1 MTTQIERPPGIAH
14 LLDCFP
20 SNIAQALGTL
30 SAKDWAKLEEIRL
43 LAQRPI
49 LLYQEGGSTFLTPSG
64 AFTNSA
70 ERAVFVTIQQIAA
83 IFRQLCENS
92 VYAKE
97 EDIRQGFLSLP
108 GGHRAGICGSAT
120 VHNGEVTFIKNISAL
135 NIRIAHQAIGCASGV
150 MQHICSG
157 GMLHNTILV
166 SPPGGGKTTLLRDI
180 ARILGATYKVG
191 IADERGEIAAVY
203 KGIAQNDIGL
213 RSVVMD
219 SCPKA
224 TAMGLMIRSMGV
236 ECVITDEIGSMED
249 AHALHLASCAGVH
262 TIATVHGAGLEDLQ
276 IHPHLKSVL
285 PLFEYVIFLQKSSGS
300 SRIKQI
306 ICTKEQ

>member
-1 MTTQIERPPGIAH
+1 MPTYWTV
-14 LLDCFP
+14 
-20 SNIAQALGTL
+20 SQAIWRRLLGTL

-70 ERAVFVTIQQIAA
+70 ERAVFVTIQQIAT

-203 KGIAQNDIGL
+203 KGEQAGDGSRFVWTVRGDSAVRTAVTTGRLVNDGIVLTGGVAAGDRVVVDGMQKIG
-213 RSVVMD
+213 
-219 SCPKA
+219 
-224 TAMGLMIRSMGV
+224 
-236 ECVITDEIGSMED
+236 EGSKVTE
-249 AHALHLASCAGVH
+249 
-262 TIATVHGAGLEDLQ
+262 
-276 IHPHLKSVL
+276 
-285 PLFEYVIFLQKSSGS
+285 
-300 SRIKQI
+300 R
-306 ICTKEQ
+306 